1 MNSAAGSTVAGRIS
15 TEFQAVLPLRG
26 KVLNVEKA
34 SLEQIVN
41 SPSIQRI
48 IQSFGTGF
56 GKTFD
61 ISKLRYNKIII
72 LTDAD
77 VDGLHIKALL
87 IVLLHK
93 YMRDI
98 ITKGYLYAAIPP
110 LYRAIYNKNQS
121 IYLRDDN
128 ALQQWK
134 NKNQNLNF
142 ELQRFK
148 GIGEMSVDEIKETIL
163 DPSKRILKRIL
174 INDVLQAEETLKIC
188 MGSDT
193 TL

>member
-1 MNSAAGSTVAGRIS
+1 MNSAAGSAVAGRIS

-56 GKTFD
+56 GKNFEVA
-61 ISKLRYNKIII
+61 KLRYYKIII

-98 ITKGYLYAAIPP
+98 INQGHLYAAIPP

-134 NKNQNLNF
+134 NKNSTLNF

-148 GIGEMSVDEIKETIL
+148 G
-163 DPSKRILKRIL
+163 
-174 INDVLQAEETLKIC
+174 
-188 MGSDT
+188 
-193 TL
+193 